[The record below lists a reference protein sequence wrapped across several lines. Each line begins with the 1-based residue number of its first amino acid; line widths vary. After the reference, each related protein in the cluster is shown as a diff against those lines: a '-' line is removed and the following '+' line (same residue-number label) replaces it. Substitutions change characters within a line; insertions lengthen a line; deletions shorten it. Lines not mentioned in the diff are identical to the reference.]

1 MHVCTALHSK
11 TSPIGCGGTR
21 HRQGAAPEPGT
32 DRAFRVGVLSRLP
45 LICLRRCSQTFWG
58 YRSAPLRVGGHTL
71 RATMPTTWP
80 PASPTHRRDLT
91 GWSPFA
97 RDRRFDVGT
106 RAYPSPVTARTS
118 WSGRADAMMTNTALP
133 FVGLVRTV
141 RPGSAVEQLV
151 LIGQPRPIRVPQKR
165 WQSWLDDPVVVARF
179 EVKRYKRAHGL
190 CWVWIGGVSST
201 GHGSFRAASLFRPNQ
216 ARHRPRTPLRLS
228 TGPWCDPA
236 AGVVRRRGCRDLPPV
251 RFRRLHQ
258 PCPHAAGY

>member
-1 MHVCTALHSK
+1 MFAPRCAPRRRRSGAAALG
-11 TSPIGCGGTR
+11 TGRRTRTR
-21 HRQGAAPEPGT
+21 HRPRHPRRGAVSAAVDLPAP
-32 DRAFRVGVLSRLP
+32 VLADLLGLSISAATR
-45 LICLRRCSQTFWG
+45 WG
-58 YRSAPLRVGGHTL
+58 AHTARDDADYL
-71 RATMPTTWP
+71 AARIANP
-80 PASPTHRRDLT
+80 PPRPD

-133 FVGLVRTV
+133 LVGLVRTV

-201 GHGSFRAASLFRPNQ
+201 GHGSFRAASL
-216 ARHRPRTPLRLS
+216 S
-228 TGPWCDPA
+228 GPT
-236 AGVVRRRGCRDLPPV
+236 RRGTVPAHLFAYQLAHGVIP
-251 RFRRLHQ
+251 RLGG
-258 PCPHAAGY
+258 PAPRMP